1 MSQLY
6 RTALATFAGLL
17 DEAASSGIADPNA
30 MVVASVDAAGRPSS
44 RTVLLKAFDER
55 GFVF

>member
-1 MSQLY
+1 M
-6 RTALATFAGLL
+6 TAATCG
-17 DEAASSGIADPNA
+17 AD
-30 MVVASVDAAGRPSS
+30 GRPSA